1 MHPTHF
7 VHYSFSVKRSNRWVV
22 IDLNTT
28 ALLVVA
34 VLERQLP
41 STLTLRCGEPQ
52 THQMASGQW
61 RSVVLVG
68 GSGVE
73 NVVVGQELDI
83 TNLENH
89 VQRQPHA
96 GVFEDLDSTLLLLG
110 KSGDETL
117 V

>member
-1 MHPTHF
+1 MHPTDF
-7 VHYSFSVKRSNRWVV
+7 VHYLFGVKRSNRWVV
-22 IDLNTT
+22 INLNTT
-28 ALLVVA
+28 TLLVVA

-52 THQMASGQW
+52 THQMASGHW

-73 NVVVGQELDI
+73 NVVVGKELDI
-83 TNLENH
+83 TDLKNH

-96 GVFEDLDSTLLLLG
+96 GVFEDLNSALLLLG
-110 KSGDETL
+110 ESGDESL